1 MTKLDIPMPDE
12 EKEVADAITKAIDIY
27 KQTADNF
34 RIFLM
39 IFCNICIA
47 ASLFVTAF
55 AGAEFIKADDAIS
68 IRIASFISALCLT
81 ALTAFNVQAKGNNAR
96 NAFRHL
102 NHAYL
107 MYRIGRITI
116 AELVKAKDDAEKII
130 GSVDFQTSIHEKP
143 VNGALKP

>member
-1 MTKLDIPMPDE
+1 MPDE
-12 EKEVADAITKAIDIY
+12 EKEVVEAITKAIDLY
-27 KQTADNF
+27 KQTADNL
-34 RIFLM
+34 RVVLIIFGTVG
-39 IFCNICIA
+39 IA
-47 ASLFVTAF
+47 AALFVTAF
-55 AGAEFIKADDAIS
+55 AGADFIKSDDAIS
-68 IRIASFISALCLT
+68 IRIAAFIAALCLT

-107 MYRIGRITI
+107 MYRIGRITV

-143 VNGALKP
+143 VNGPDKLPAKSM